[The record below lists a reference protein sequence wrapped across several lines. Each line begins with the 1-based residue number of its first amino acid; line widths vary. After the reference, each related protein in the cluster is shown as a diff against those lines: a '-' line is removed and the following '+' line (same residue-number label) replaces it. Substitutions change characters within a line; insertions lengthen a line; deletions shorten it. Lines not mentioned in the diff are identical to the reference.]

1 MPQAQPQRPGHRP
14 CAPAEPWEEDSGK
27 HPWPSP
33 QAHSVRSQGHR
44 GSPAPADEW
53 WWEDPRW
60 EVCEPMSWALVLAKL
75 STCLESFQ
83 RMKKAYQST
92 VFYRL
97 TEGPWILK
105 LPSFLKKKKNP
116 VFWLHVKT
124 HFKCYS
130 CKLERCDT
138 MRPRQMGVL
147 SVT

>member
-14 CAPAEPWEEDSGK
+14 CRPEEPLRGRQQQASLALSPRLTGTLRKSYPSG
-27 HPWPSP
+27 WMVESRP
-33 QAHSVRSQGHR
+33 QVGIVWTNEL
-44 GSPAPADEW
+44 GSW
-53 WWEDPRW
+53 
-60 EVCEPMSWALVLAKL
+60 LAKL
-75 STCLESFQ
+75 GTFLENLQ

-105 LPSFLKKKKNP
+105 LPLLLKKKNP
-116 VFWLHVKT
+116 VLWLHVKT